1 MPAPTLGRGTTLN
14 TTPRRRKVSLKRS
27 SRSTSRHLTIAL
39 ASECS
44 SPLTIRQTAVLPGL
58 RTTAKNRVEIDY
70 DVERWSEMS
79 EKDYVLGMQHR
90 VWRPV
95 VLDCWQ
101 KAGITAGKRILDLG
115 AGPGYAALD
124 LAEIVGPSGEVVA
137 LERSD
142 KFVAAMRESFRR
154 RGLSNAKIYELD
166 LMTGDLPKGNYDF
179 SWCRWVLSFVSDQ
192 ALLIKKLGDVMPKGG
207 ISIFHEYAHYGT
219 WRFLPP
225 IPSQEKFRGHVIATW
240 RESGGEPDGA
250 ADLPVLL
257 SQNGFIIRSATPHI
271 FCVRPTNYMWQWP
284 VTFIEV
290 YLPRLVEMGRI
301 DQTFADKVRADL
313 AGAGENPNALMIT
326 PLVVEIVAEKI

>member
-1 MPAPTLGRGTTLN
+1 MAA
-14 TTPRRRKVSLKRS
+14 S
-27 SRSTSRHLTIAL
+27 SRVDL
-39 ASECS
+39 ASPDGAADPPAE
-44 SPLTIRQTAVLPGL
+44 LGVL
-58 RTTAKNRVEIDY
+58 AKNRLEREY
-70 DVERWSEMS
+70 NVERWSGMS
-79 EKDYVLGMQHR
+79 EKDYVLGTHDEELLRLGLQHR

-101 KAGITAGKRILDLG
+101 KAGITTGKRVLDLG

-154 RGLSNAKIYELD
+154 RGLTSSKIYELD
-166 LMTGDLPKGNYDF
+166 LMTGDLPKGDYDF

-192 ALLIKKLGDVMPKGG
+192 ALLIKKLGAVMPQGG
-207 ISIFHEYAHYGT
+207 ISIFHEYAHYET
-219 WRFLPP
+219 WRFLPR
-225 IPSQEKFRGHVIATW
+225 IASQEKFREHVIATW

-250 ADLPVLL
+250 ADLPELL
-257 SQNGFIIRSATPHI
+257 LQNGFMIRSTAPHI
-271 FCVRPTNYMWQWP
+271 FCVRPINYMWQWP

-290 YLPRLVEMGRI
+290 YLPRLIEMDRI
-301 DQTFADKVRADL
+301 DKTFADKMRADL
-313 AGAGENPNALMIT
+313 ASARENPNALMIT